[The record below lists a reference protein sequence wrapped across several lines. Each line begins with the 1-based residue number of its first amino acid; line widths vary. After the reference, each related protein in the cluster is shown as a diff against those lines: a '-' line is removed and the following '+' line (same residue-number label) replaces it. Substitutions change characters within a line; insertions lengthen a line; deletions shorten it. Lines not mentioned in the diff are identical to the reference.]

1 MEKEVQT
8 QRDFHMQQAAKSKLR
23 ETKDPL
29 EKLRLQCLSRGSSG
43 IKGLGRTF
51 RIMDDDG
58 NKKIDFQEF
67 KRGLRDYGVDLEPD
81 EITDMYSRMDRD
93 GSGSLDFD
101 EFLMALRPPMSR
113 NRKSLIAQ
121 AFRKLDKTGDGIVTV
136 DDLRGVYNAKFHKK
150 YINGEYT
157 EDDVFLEF
165 LKSFDSPNDPDGQVT
180 HDEFLN
186 YYAGVSASIDT
197 DAYFDVMMRN
207 AWKL

>member
-1 MEKEVQT
+1 MGT
-8 QRDFHMQQAAKSKLR
+8 ARGDFHMQQAAKSKLR

-81 EITDMYSRMDRD
+81 EITEMYSRMDRD

-101 EFLMALRPPMSR
+101 EFLIALRPPMSK

-121 AFRKLDKTGDGIVTV
+121 AFRNWARQPV
-136 DDLRGVYNAKFHKK
+136 
-150 YINGEYT
+150 
-157 EDDVFLEF
+157 
-165 LKSFDSPNDPDGQVT
+165 
-180 HDEFLN
+180 
-186 YYAGVSASIDT
+186 
-197 DAYFDVMMRN
+197 
-207 AWKL
+207 